1 VSLISRLR
9 DMKTAVEAASEH
21 DLIDAA
27 GCEDLDRLEAILKVN
42 PRLPRDS
49 ALDIAAW
56 SGRMGS
62 VKALIESKAN
72 VNCRDKSG
80 WTPLI
85 KAAYRGHLDVVRV
98 LIRAKADVRYQA
110 VRPDYVMFR
119 DDPWPIGYTALT
131 AAAENG
137 HGKVCTV
144 LAEAGADVN
153 LVLCLGRIEPGK
165 TPLMLAAEKGHVE
178 AVRALIQAKA
188 DVRFGIVG
196 VRSDWPAGH
205 GALALAAQ
213 GNHVEIDCQVQL
225 ELILSRQARRDY
237 SIVHCCQLWSPR
249 DIQGSGGGWS
259 PWRHFQWIWGDSI
272 DECM

>member
-72 VNCRDKSG
+72 VNCRDKVRLVESDSYSKQSG

-153 LVLCLGRIEPGK
+153 LVLCLGRIE
-165 TPLMLAAEKGHVE
+165 V
-178 AVRALIQAKA
+178 
-188 DVRFGIVG
+188 
-196 VRSDWPAGH
+196 
-205 GALALAAQ
+205 
-213 GNHVEIDCQVQL
+213 
-225 ELILSRQARRDY
+225 
-237 SIVHCCQLWSPR
+237 
-249 DIQGSGGGWS
+249 
-259 PWRHFQWIWGDSI
+259 
-272 DECM
+272 